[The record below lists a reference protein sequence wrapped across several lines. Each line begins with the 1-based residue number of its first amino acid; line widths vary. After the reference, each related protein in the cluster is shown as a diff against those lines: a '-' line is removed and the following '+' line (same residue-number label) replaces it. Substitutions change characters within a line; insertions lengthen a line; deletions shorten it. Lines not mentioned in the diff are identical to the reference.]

1 MELSEA
7 KLSHRERLLAAL
19 AESIREKGLQQT
31 QIGDIVKHAHTSRR
45 TFYECFPDKE
55 SCFIELIRAASEG
68 IVAELEA
75 AIDPTAP
82 WETQVDQAIDA
93 YLGALSRDP
102 ALTATISRELS
113 TLGARGAALQQEGVE
128 RFAKLIVTLAA
139 RPELRRAGIEPV
151 DLDTAV
157 MLTGGI
163 SELVARAS
171 PNDEDLSNVA
181 STAKQVIKA
190 VLAPRPAQG

>member
-1 MELSEA
+1 MELTEA
-7 KLSHRERLLAAL
+7 KPSHRERLLEGL
-19 AESIREKGLQQT
+19 VESIREKGLQRT

-55 SCFIELIRAASEG
+55 SCFTEMIRAASQG
-68 IVAELEA
+68 LVAEIEA
-75 AIDPTAP
+75 ATDPAAP
-82 WETQVDQAIDA
+82 WEAQVDQAIDA

-102 ALTATISRELS
+102 ALTATISRELP

-128 RFAKLIVTLAA
+128 RFAQLIVTLAA
-139 RPELRRAGIEPV
+139 RPGMREAGIDPV

-163 SELVARAS
+163 SELVARAT
-171 PNDEDLSNVA
+171 PDEDLSSVA
-181 STAKQVIKA
+181 STAKAVIKA
-190 VLAPRPAQG
+190 VLAPRGERT